1 MSTPAGGTVS
11 PTQSN
16 ADISGSSSGLTVDL
30 LDSPDTSKVGLI
42 VVSVPRETTTAGSG
56 FSFDVPKEISTMSQQ
71 QEVSVEVTLETG
83 APLPSW
89 LNYQEETGKFTSA
102 SVPDGAFPITVIMKI
117 GSQQVAV
124 VISERGE

>member
-16 ADISGSSSGLTVDL
+16 ADISGSSSGLTVDS